1 MQHECQSSLVF
12 DKEGQPM
19 SEAKVGT
26 VVEAKT
32 PREAPSEEIGR
43 EQTTVNGQSQAPRS
57 VRRRPEQSARK
68 PASGFQR
75 TTSVIRTLLPL
86 VQKVLPLLEGNFA
99 SVAVNLLAPR
109 LQGPPVDIHP
119 IEVGLARLRAEIA
132 ELHEKNEEHDAAF
145 KRIGQDMES
154 VKDTLERTSFE
165 QKQRSQELS
174 RLGTR
179 MTIFSV
185 VVVLLLIASLV
196 VDAVLLLRVQ
206 QVLH

>member
-1 MQHECQSSLVF
+1 MSAQSSLVF

-19 SEAKVGT
+19 SESKVGT
-26 VVEAKT
+26 VVEAKA
-32 PREAPSEEIGR
+32 PREAPGEDIGR
-43 EQTTVNGQSQAPRS
+43 KQTTVNGQSEAPRS
-57 VRRRPEQSARK
+57 VQRRPEQSATK

-75 TTSVIRTLLPL
+75 TTSAIRTLLPL

-119 IEVGLARLRAEIA
+119 IEVGIAKLRAEVA
-132 ELHEKNEEHDAAF
+132 ELHDKNEQHDAAF

-154 VKDTLERTSFE
+154 VKDALERTSFE
-165 QKQRSQELS
+165 QKQRAQELS

-185 VVVLLLIASLV
+185 VVVVLLIASLV
-196 VDAVLLLRVQ
+196 VDVVLLLRVQ
-206 QVLH
+206 QVVH